1 MIKTASRTLLA
12 GLLGL
17 LLAACATP
25 VPKSGDY
32 QHSVPMDYLGLMVD
46 TDLLNTSLLDAER
59 KPTAQ
64 GLLKTYYDIEYSLSA
79 YIEALEAN
87 LGNNEHLMK
96 DYSTADSFVG
106 AAAGLSSIGVIFA
119 TAAVAA
125 PVTGAV
131 WIAVSQYI
139 QHFHIGPQIKRT
151 ERQLDEAQS
160 LLRLLPDVEKFFN
173 GLAYAETSQEAQRR
187 FQKWATYVIDLETR
201 TAKFFGKTRDGLKAG
216 VGQRGASP
224 EVAPQATP
232 PASPPATSPPKD
244 PSEKNSQ

>member
-1 MIKTASRTLLA
+1 MIATASRTLLF
-12 GLLGL
+12 GMLGL

-32 QHSVPMDYLGLMVD
+32 QRSVPMDYLGLMVD
-46 TDLLNTSLLDAER
+46 TDLLNTSRLDAER

-64 GLLKTYYDIEYSLSA
+64 GLLKTYYDIEYSLRA
-79 YIEALEAN
+79 YIEALEVS
-87 LGNNEHLMK
+87 LGGNEELTN
-96 DYSTADSFVG
+96 DYSTVDSIVG

-131 WIAVSQYI
+131 WIAASQYI
-139 QHFHIGPQIKRT
+139 QHYHIEPQIKRI
-151 ERQLDEAQS
+151 ERQLDEAHD

-201 TAKFFGKTRDGLKAG
+201 TAKFFGKTADGRQPG
-216 VGQRGASP
+216 SEPSVP
-224 EVAPQATP
+224 VP
-232 PASPPATSPPKD
+232 PAAPVPQGP
-244 PSEKNSQ
+244 

>member
-1 MIKTASRTLLA
+1 MITSASRTLLA

-32 QHSVPMDYLGLMVD
+32 QRSVPMDYLGLMVD
-46 TDLLNTSLLDAER
+46 TDLLNTSRLDAER

-79 YIEALEAN
+79 YIEALEVS
-87 LGNNEHLMK
+87 LGDNEELTN
-96 DYSTADSFVG
+96 DYSTADSIVG

-131 WIAVSQYI
+131 WIAASQYI
-139 QHFHIGPQIKRT
+139 QHYHIESQVKRI
-151 ERQLDEAQS
+151 ERQLDEAQD

-187 FQKWATYVIDLETR
+187 FQKWAAYVIDLDAR
-201 TAKFFGKTRDGLKAG
+201 TAKFFGKTADGRQPG
-216 VGQRGASP
+216 SEPSVP
-224 EVAPQATP
+224 VP
-232 PASPPATSPPKD
+232 PAAPPDEP
-244 PSEKNSQ
+244 QH